1 MSTLLCIKWNGGTEP
16 SAAWLGRH
24 LSSHAT
30 RAHSSHP
37 YHSSL
42 SRDKTASNPS
52 GRRGQVLVN
61 YQSSAHPFSR
71 PHTKL
76 PIHPFF
82 ICLFT
87 HASNYIPNYHSSD
100 HVSLCLSIHPST
112 YHSSALWCSQCRTQH
127 PTRVH
132 GRNEE
137 NGIYAYPISS
147 SQYAPCIGERG
158 EREPVSPCYVLI

>member
-37 YHSSL
+37 LHSSL

-87 HASNYIPNYHSSD
+87 M
-100 HVSLCLSIHPST
+100 
-112 YHSSALWCSQCRTQH
+112 H
-127 PTRVH
+127 PTT
-132 GRNEE
+132 
-137 NGIYAYPISS
+137 YPIIIHLTMYPSVCPS
-147 SQYAPCIGERG
+147 IRPPTIHLHCGVHSVEPNTQLGYMAGMKR
-158 EREPVSPCYVLI
+158 REWNICLPDFFFPICSLYRRKG